1 MTTGREANVN
11 SLRPSVCNFSEF
23 PCPSN
28 RGRFNP
34 LRASNPRRL
43 RVGLL
48 SEESLCLSENHY
60 YSLVTLNDHLFAAG
74 FAGMRAALLARK
86 SPAGREIKVVVASP
100 SEVSDSAVI
109 KFAKTLTKHI
119 RGSRGLS
126 AGSAGG
132 QSMGN

>member
-1 MTTGREANVN
+1 M
-11 SLRPSVCNFSEF
+11 S
-23 PCPSN
+23 
-28 RGRFNP
+28 
-34 LRASNPRRL
+34 
-43 RVGLL
+43 
-48 SEESLCLSENHY
+48 SENQY

-119 RGSRGLS
+119 RVSRGWRGVS
-126 AGSAGG
+126 AAG
-132 QSMGN
+132 QSMGIGELPPLGTPQQTKGNLTAWIVE